1 LFRRYKIGWIVIIGV
16 TLLVTGAFAWMGN
29 RPIVRPPGVLVPD
42 EPVQVSLRDAKPIRI
57 KGYHLTPVAQFDLKA
72 RVLGKRYYRTDRGA
86 SLAPYDLTVGWGPMS
101 DSDIL
106 DDLPIRLDNR
116 AYAWDG
122 DNVPLTTKEIILHS
136 TNMHL
141 IPATPGIE
149 SVIRNL
155 REGHII
161 RLSGKLVNVLANDG
175 LRWQTSTTRRDAGV
189 GACEIVWVERLEILD
204 E

>member
-1 LFRRYKIGWIVIIGV
+1 
-16 TLLVTGAFAWMGN
+16 MGN
-29 RPIVRPPGVLVPD
+29 RSIERPPGILAPD
-42 EPVQVSLRDAKPIRI
+42 EPVQVSLSDSEPIRI
-57 KGYHLTPVAQFDLKA
+57 PGYHLTPVAQFDLRA

-86 SLAPYDLTVGWGPMS
+86 GLAPYDLTVGWGPMS
-101 DSDIL
+101 DSAIL
-106 DDLPIRLDNR
+106 DDLPIKLDNR

-122 DNVPLTTKEIILHS
+122 DHVPLSTKEIILNS

-141 IPATPGIE
+141 IPATPGIQAVMRE
-149 SVIRNL
+149 M

-161 RLSGKLVNVLANDG
+161 RLSGKLVNVLAGDG

-189 GACEIVWVERLEILD
+189 GACEIVWVEHLEILD